1 MIAALFVLL
10 LGALAL
16 LGVLL
21 GARHLEALAWRRSL
35 LAIEL
40 RLPIGLTT
48 DDINRWLN
56 TIAAAAHAPR
66 LSLLPCPPVA
76 LEVAADVKGIRHL
89 LLVPKQLRATVLSGL
104 RAALAGGRRTDRQR
118 GHPQRAAQGSRCRA
132 ACCAADRCPRFIE
145 GQSVGHFPPGVGPA
159 PWSEQS
165 RRAAHPSAVALAAV
179 GWMAAIQVERAD
191 HQLAAAA
198 QHARSYRLATHPGR
212 RCSAS
217 RADARASSATAAA
230 PRYADRWRTDRRV
243 ELS

>member
-76 LEVAADVKGIRHL
+76 LEAAADVKGLRHL
-89 LLVPKQLRATVLSGL
+89 LLVPKQLRATALRGL
-104 RAALAGGRRTDRQR
+104 PAALPGGR
-118 GHPQRAAQGSRCRA
+118 PEAAPDYLKTR
-132 ACCAADRCPRFIE
+132 P
-145 GQSVGHFPPGVGPA
+145 H
-159 PWSEQS
+159 
-165 RRAAHPSAVALAAV
+165 LN
-179 GWMAAIQVERAD
+179 
-191 HQLAAAA
+191 
-198 QHARSYRLATHPGR
+198 
-212 RCSAS
+212 
-217 RADARASSATAAA
+217 ATAEAA
-230 PRYADRWRTDRRV
+230 
-243 ELS
+243 LSNPGPDESVDLP